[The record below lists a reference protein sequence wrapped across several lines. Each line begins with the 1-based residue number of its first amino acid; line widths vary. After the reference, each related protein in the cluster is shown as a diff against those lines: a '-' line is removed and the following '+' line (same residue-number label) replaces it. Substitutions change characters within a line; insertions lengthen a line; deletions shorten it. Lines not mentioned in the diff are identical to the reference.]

1 MIAVLRSDRHSAFPR
16 TAKMEYLIKAAY
28 LDTRTGKVHTRTTSD
43 GEILNTRFKE
53 MHPARLLGERVRL
66 ENVRISLWGDPDD
79 GLGDKSAYIYGD
91 LVADRPIYK
100 THITV
105 KVKDLGILSLKWD
118 GFVEDDSVGGNN
130 VWKRSEARWEQ
141 LFNAQQALA
150 NVPGSLTSNE
160 SGREYQCKCDLS
172 GTLTLT
178 EIGERY
184 RAMGDL
190 LRRTNYGSLFTITDL
205 EIKGGL

>member
-1 MIAVLRSDRHSAFPR
+1 
-16 TAKMEYLIKAAY
+16 MEYLIKAAY
-28 LDTRTGKVHTRTTSD
+28 LDTRTGNVHTRTTSD
-43 GEILNTRFKE
+43 GKILNTRFKE

-66 ENVRISLWGDPDD
+66 ENVRISLWGDTDNE
-79 GLGDKSAYIYGD
+79 LGDKSAYIYGD
-91 LVADRPIYK
+91 LVADHPTYK

-105 KVKDLGILSLKWD
+105 KVKDNDILSLKWD
-118 GFVEDDSVGGNN
+118 GFVEADSVGGNN

-160 SGREYQCKCDLS
+160 SGREYQCKCEVS

-190 LRRTNYGSLFTITDL
+190 LRRTNYGSLFTLTDL
-205 EIKGGL
+205 EMKGGL

>member
-1 MIAVLRSDRHSAFPR
+1 
-16 TAKMEYLIKAAY
+16 MEYLIKAAY

-43 GEILNTRFKE
+43 GKILNTRFKE

-66 ENVRISLWGDPDD
+66 ENVRISLWGDTDNE
-79 GLGDKSAYIYGD
+79 LGDKSAYIYGD
-91 LVADRPIYK
+91 LVADHPTYK

-105 KVKDLGILSLKWD
+105 KVKDNDILSLKWD
-118 GFVEDDSVGGNN
+118 GFVEADNVEDDN
-130 VWKRSEARWEQ
+130 VWKRSEERWEQ

-160 SGREYQCKCDLS
+160 SGREYQCKCDVS

-190 LRRTNYGSLFTITDL
+190 LRRTNYGSLFTLTDL
-205 EIKGGL
+205 EMKGGL